1 MSRKGE
7 TYPNLRSRKPKMV
20 PYVHSHDSP
29 VLIDDDIDSVTR
41 INHAKDIRYGS
52 EKSGQSSSERKATN
66 GEVIAGSLIEIDDSG
81 GGGRDLETE
90 AGDLGLGRI
99 AQKSYLND
107 RDLSETAETS
117 FIENGTDTQPLL
129 ESSESGDDG
138 IDIEIVRTE
147 DTGESS
153 LQICLQ
159 VSLPYIIAGF
169 GMVLAGIV
177 LDIVQHWPVFVNV
190 SEIFVLV
197 PALLGLKGNLEMTLA
212 SRLSTQAHLGNMDKK
227 SEKWKM
233 IGGNMAL
240 IQAQAIVVGFL
251 ASMVAMV
258 MGWIPEGKFN
268 LHHALLLCASSMC
281 TAAVASFV
289 LGSIMVGVV
298 LLSRKCNINPDN
310 VATPIAASLGDLTT
324 LALLSGVA
332 CLLYKSIDT
341 QPWIAPV
348 MVTLFILLT
357 PLWIYISLHNHYT
370 NHVVYYGWVPVL
382 SAMFISSV
390 GGLIL
395 DFTVAN
401 YHGIA
406 VFQPVINGVGGNLVA
421 VQASRIST
429 SLHRVSR
436 PGKLPSNAVQ
446 GCPNCPSAFFGKNIN
461 ARATRVLLGLVI
473 PGHLIFMYTISFMK
487 AGHTSITPIFS
498 VMYLTAAVLQVA
510 VLLYVANWIVHL
522 IWRKGDDPDNVAIPY
537 LTALGD
543 LLGTAF
549 LAIAFHILFL
559 IGDKDADI
567 L

>member
-1 MSRKGE
+1 MSRKQE
-7 TYPNLRSRKPKMV
+7 SYPNLRSRKSKMV
-20 PYVHSHDSP
+20 PYVHSHETSA
-29 VLIDDDIDSVTR
+29 VEIDNLLEEIPGT
-41 INHAKDIRYGS
+41 
-52 EKSGQSSSERKATN
+52 KSTKYPTEQQPKGKPGETN
-66 GEVIAGSLIEIDDSG
+66 GIVNSGASTEVDDEG
-81 GGGRDLETE
+81 GGITE
-90 AGDLGLGRI
+90 VDI
-99 AQKSYLND
+99 TDYNTDITQ
-107 RDLSETAETS
+107 ETS
-117 FIENGTDTQPLL
+117 FIENGADTQPLL
-129 ESSESGDDG
+129 DGSGSDE
-138 IDIEIVRTE
+138 EIHYQVNRE
-147 DTGESS
+147 DTGETS

-159 VSLPYIIAGF
+159 VTLPYIIAGF

-177 LDIVQHWPVFVNV
+177 LDIVQHWPVFVEI

-197 PALLGLKGNLEMTLA
+197 PSLLGLKGNLEMTLA
-212 SRLSTQAHLGNMDKK
+212 SRLSTQANLGNMNKK

-251 ASMVAMV
+251 ASMVAMI

-268 LHHALLLCASSMC
+268 IHHALLLCASSMS
-281 TAAVASFV
+281 TAALASFI

-324 LALLSGVA
+324 LALLSGIA
-332 CLLYKSIDT
+332 CLLYKAIDT
-341 QPWIAPV
+341 QAWLAPV
-348 MVTLFILLT
+348 IVVIFILLT

-370 NHVVYYGWVPVL
+370 SEVVYSGWVPVL
-382 SAMFISSV
+382 SAMVISSI

-429 SLHRVSR
+429 SLHQSSR
-436 PGKLPSNAVQ
+436 PGKLPNNAVH
-446 GCPNCPSAFFGKNIN
+446 GCPNCPSAFFGNNIN
-461 ARATRVLLGLVI
+461 ARATRVLIALVI
-473 PGHLIFMYTISFMK
+473 PGHLIFMYTISFLK
-487 AGHTSITPIFS
+487 AGHTSITFIFS

-510 VLLYVANWIVHL
+510 FLLYIANWMVHF
-522 IWRKGDDPDNVAIPY
+522 IWKLGDDPDNVAIPY

-543 LLGTAF
+543 LLGTGL

-559 IGDKDADI
+559 IGDGDSD
-567 L
+567 LGD